1 MNPTVL
7 TSLTL
12 IALLLPSSQLHARE
26 RFAVGIG
33 VGGIGVSA
41 FSGPARGMDCRPS
54 FPRYSR
60 ASRWGAPYYYGAAPF
75 CAPICPPVYY
85 PSVYTARTYTYVTP
99 PATVVYPLPQ
109 PLPVYSAPSFRSS
122 ASYSQSAPTL
132 PLVAATGLP
141 LPENQVAQVQAALQQ
156 RKYYHGRVD
165 GIFGPAT
172 EAAIRAYQLDRSL
185 RVTGKIDATLLSD
198 LGL

>member
-1 MNPTVL
+1 MV
-7 TSLTL
+7 
-12 IALLLPSSQLHARE
+12 
-26 RFAVGIG
+26 
-33 VGGIGVSA
+33 
-41 FSGPARGMDCRPS
+41 
-54 FPRYSR
+54 
-60 ASRWGAPYYYGAAPF
+60 
-75 CAPICPPVYY
+75 
-85 PSVYTARTYTYVTP
+85 
-99 PATVVYPLPQ
+99 PL
-109 PLPVYSAPSFRSS
+109 AE
-122 ASYSQSAPTL
+122 
-132 PLVAATGLP
+132 ATGLA